1 MKLEL
6 EDFAKNLKKELDINF
21 SLTLTENFLNN
32 KKWDSLLNM
41 SLLSYIDDKYNIV
54 FDYDDLQKFNSVQK
68 IYNEIVKRSDN

>member
-6 EDFAKNLKKELDINF
+6 EDFLKNLKKELDINF
-21 SLTLTENFLNN
+21 SLNLTENFLNN

-54 FDYDDLQKFNSVQK
+54 FDYDDLQKFNSVEK

>member
-6 EDFAKNLKKELDINF
+6 EDFSKNLKKELDINF

-54 FDYDDLQKFNSVQK
+54 FDYDDLQKFNSVEK

>member
-1 MKLEL
+1 M
-6 EDFAKNLKKELDINF
+6 EDFAKHLKKELDINF